1 LLRPALKSVR
11 AMLAVG
17 LLVAALAA
25 QTAGAP
31 PTVKSI
37 RIVQE
42 HGVPAAEILFAGVPV
57 TPEIQTLESPPRL
70 VIDLP
75 NARLGLTQKPPV
87 PPKENMSHIPA
98 SHILAIHAE
107 LYQQTP
113 PVTRIVLDLLA
124 PYGYSWDA
132 TGNRLLVRLKPPESR
147 NEEASA
153 EKTDL
158 QPPSVASL
166 SSSGAPAAVPV
177 TRGPGAIVLAG
188 NRMAAGSSITA
199 GSETVVLRLSRG
211 GEVRAC
217 PGTSVSVTSSPN
229 KRDLMFGLSMGAME
243 THFSLD
249 AAADTVLTPDF
260 RIMLAGPGHF
270 HFAIS
275 TDSHGNTCV
284 RALPGNTSSAIV
296 SELMGDR
303 IYQVR
308 PAEQTVF
315 RAGRIDRVDSDVP
328 LECGCPPPV
337 AVMRTETSGHPVS
350 DSELP
355 EKTRLGGASAPAAK
369 TPGPSGQGTAPATN
383 VRQENVQQKNVQEN
397 VGAVGGASMGTI
409 LTNAGTTLSNGPEIA
424 PLPPSQPNDLHVQV
438 DVPFVF
444 NAKDRAATPPA
455 PVEGAPI
462 QAANDLP
469 VTDSPKRQVH
479 LDTVVQLPPPEAKKA
494 KTGHRGFFRRVG
506 GFFAAIF
513 R

>member
-1 LLRPALKSVR
+1 
-11 AMLAVG
+11 MAVG
-17 LLVAALAA
+17 LSAALVAAQAP
-25 QTAGAP
+25 GAP
-31 PTVKSI
+31 PTVNSI

-42 HGVPAAEILFAGVPV
+42 HGVPAVEILFAGVPV

-75 NARLGLTQKPPV
+75 NARLGLTQKRPA
-87 PPKENMSHIPA
+87 PPKENLPIHI
-98 SHILAIHAE
+98 SAIHAE

-113 PVTRIVLDLLA
+113 PVTRIVLDMLA
-124 PYGYSWDA
+124 PYGYAWDTA
-132 TGNRLLVRLKPPESR
+132 GNRLLVRLKPPEGR
-147 NEEASA
+147 KEDASA
-153 EKTDL
+153 EKTDS
-158 QPPSVASL
+158 QPQGVASL
-166 SSSGAPAAVPV
+166 SASVAPAAVPLTGV
-177 TRGPGAIVLAG
+177 SGAIVLAG
-188 NRMAAGSSITA
+188 SRLAAGSAITA
-199 GSETVVLRLSRG
+199 GSETAVLRLSRG

-217 PGTSVSVTSSPN
+217 PGTSVSVTPSPN

-249 AAADTVLTPDF
+249 ASADTVLTPDF
-260 RIMLAGPGHF
+260 RIMFAGPGHF

-275 TDSHGNTCV
+275 ADSHGNTCV

-303 IYQVR
+303 LYQVR
-308 PAEQTVF
+308 PAEQAVF

-337 AVMRTETSGHPVS
+337 AVLRTDTSGHPVS

-355 EKTRLGGASAPAAK
+355 EKTRLSGVSAPGAK
-369 TPGPSGQGTAPATN
+369 APGTSVQGMAPQTN
-383 VRQENVQQKNVQEN
+383 FRQENVPQKNVQEN
-397 VGAVGGASMGTI
+397 VGVVGGSSSGTI

-424 PLPPSQPNDLHVQV
+424 PLPPSQPSDLHVQV

-444 NAKDRAATPPA
+444 NAKDRAAAPPA
-455 PVEGAPI
+455 VEPAPI
-462 QAANDLP
+462 QTARDLP
-469 VTDSPKRQVH
+469 VADSSARQPH
-479 LDTVVQLPPPEAKKA
+479 LDTVVQPPPPEQRKA
-494 KTGHRGFFRRVG
+494 KPEHRSFLRRVG